1 VVKPKNWRQIQAIR
15 WRMYNEFKEIIED
28 FFMNE
33 MVGLNATNQKERLL
47 DLLKKATEMY
57 HA

>member
-1 VVKPKNWRQIQAIR
+1 
-15 WRMYNEFKEIIED
+15 MYNEFKEIIED